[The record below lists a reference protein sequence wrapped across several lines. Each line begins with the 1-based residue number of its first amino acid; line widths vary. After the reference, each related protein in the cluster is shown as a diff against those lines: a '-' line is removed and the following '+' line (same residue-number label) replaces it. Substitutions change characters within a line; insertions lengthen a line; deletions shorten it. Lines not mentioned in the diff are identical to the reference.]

1 MADFFIRRPIV
12 AMVIAILTV
21 IVGLITLKRLPI
33 SEYPPVSPTMIQ
45 VTTTYR
51 GAAAE
56 AVMESV
62 ATPIESKVNGVDK
75 LLYLQSFSGNDGKL
89 TLNTYF
95 DVGTDV
101 DIMQVNAQN
110 RVGQAEAQLPDAVK
124 KEGIVVN
131 RSSPDILMVVA
142 LGSPK
147 GTYDAIFLG
156 NYLDIN
162 LVDAIKRVRGVGD
175 VKNFTAQDYTM
186 RIWLRPDKLASLGIT
201 PDDIQKA
208 LNEQNAQSPAGR
220 IGAEPAPPGQQS
232 QYNVRTLGLLK
243 DPKEFAEIIIRS
255 NPDGSQVKVKDVGR
269 VELGAQTY
277 DLRARLNKSP
287 AGAIGIY
294 LAPGA
299 NALATANNVK
309 KILASAKDRFPPDMI
324 YDIG

>member
-1 MADFFIRRPIV
+1 MAEFFIRRPIV
-12 AMVIAILTV
+12 AMVISILTV
-21 IVGLITLKRLPI
+21 IIGAITLKRLPI
-33 SEYPPVSPTMIQ
+33 SEYPQVSPTMIQ

-75 LLYLQSFSGNDGKL
+75 LLYLQSYNANDGNL
-89 TLNTYF
+89 TLNVNF

-110 RVGQAEAQLPDAVK
+110 RVAQAQAQLPDAVK
-124 KEGIVVN
+124 KEGVVVN

-142 LGSPK
+142 LSSPK

-186 RIWLRPDKLASLGIT
+186 RLWLNPGRP
-201 PDDIQKA
+201 P
-208 LNEQNAQSPAGR
+208 
-220 IGAEPAPPGQQS
+220 
-232 QYNVRTLGLLK
+232 
-243 DPKEFAEIIIRS
+243 
-255 NPDGSQVKVKDVGR
+255 
-269 VELGAQTY
+269 
-277 DLRARLNKSP
+277 
-287 AGAIGIY
+287 
-294 LAPGA
+294 
-299 NALATANNVK
+299 ALAV
-309 KILASAKDRFPPDMI
+309 
-324 YDIG
+324 

>member
-1 MADFFIRRPIV
+1 MAEFFIRRPIV
-12 AMVIAILTV
+12 AMVMASLKI
-21 IVGLITLKRLPI
+21 IVGLVALKRLPI

-75 LLYLQSFSGNDGKL
+75 LLYIQSYSSNDGKL

-101 DIMQVNAQN
+101 DIMQVNTQN

-124 KEGIVVN
+124 KEGGVVN

-142 LGSPK
+142 LSSPK

-156 NYLDIN
+156 NYCDIN

-186 RIWLRPDKLASLGIT
+186 RVWLRPDRLASLPT
-201 PDDIQKA
+201 PPPHIPNAIK
-208 LNEQNAQSPAGR
+208 EQNAQSPAGR
-220 IGAEPAPPGQQS
+220 IGAEPAPPGQES
-232 QYNVRTLGLLK
+232 QFNVRTLGLLK
-243 DPKEFAEIIIRS
+243 DPKQFADIIVRS
-255 NPDGSQVKVKDVGR
+255 NTHGSQVKIKDVGR

-287 AGAIGIY
+287 ASAIGIY

-299 NALATANNVK
+299 NAIETADNVK
-309 KILASAKDRFPPDMI
+309 ENLEAVRARVPA
-324 YDIG
+324 

>member
-1 MADFFIRRPIV
+1 
-12 AMVIAILTV
+12 
-21 IVGLITLKRLPI
+21 
-33 SEYPPVSPTMIQ
+33 MIQ

-75 LLYLQSFSGNDGKL
+75 LLYIQSFNANDGKL
-89 TLNTYF
+89 TLNVYF

-101 DIMQVNAQN
+101 DIMQVNTQN
-110 RVGQAEAQLPDAVK
+110 RVGQADAQLPDAVK
-124 KEGIVVN
+124 KEGVIVN

-142 LGSPK
+142 LSSPK

-201 PDDIQKA
+201 PSGHSERHQGAKRAVTGRPHRRRTRAARPGKPIQC
-208 LNEQNAQSPAGR
+208 PC
-220 IGAEPAPPGQQS
+220 
-232 QYNVRTLGLLK
+232 
-243 DPKEFAEIIIRS
+243 
-255 NPDGSQVKVKDVGR
+255 
-269 VELGAQTY
+269 
-277 DLRARLNKSP
+277 ARLAQGSE
-287 AGAIGIY
+287 G
-294 LAPGA
+294 
-299 NALATANNVK
+299 V
-309 KILASAKDRFPPDMI
+309 
-324 YDIG
+324 